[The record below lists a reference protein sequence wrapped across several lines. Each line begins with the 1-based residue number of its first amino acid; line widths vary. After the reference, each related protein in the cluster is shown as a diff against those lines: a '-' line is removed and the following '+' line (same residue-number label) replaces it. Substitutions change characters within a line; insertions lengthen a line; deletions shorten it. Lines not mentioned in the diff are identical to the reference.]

1 MRAGGAGQGLTIDAD
16 NVGPTARTPKTAIAK
31 QDPDCHGEHG
41 GSDDD
46 RADEY
51 ELHRSYSTNTES
63 LFDSSSNSLNAV
75 VIRPENTSL
84 LSRIRK

>member
-1 MRAGGAGQGLTIDAD
+1 MRASGAGQRFAVGAD
-16 NVGPTARTPKTAIAK
+16 NVGPTARTPKTAIAE

-41 GSDDD
+41 ATDNH

-51 ELHRSYSTNTES
+51 EFHRAYSTNTES
-63 LFDSSSNSLNAV
+63 LVDSSSSSLNAV
-75 VIRPENTSL
+75 VIRPENASL